1 MRPAKWFWM
10 ANNKTEI
17 ALALI
22 RIKQQDRRIPIGFG
36 GECDLTRKPPD
47 KPEAMPPINHIAPFR
62 RPCVRT

>member
-1 MRPAKWFWM
+1 M

-36 GECDLTRKPPD
+36 DECGLARKSSPD
-47 KPEAMPPINHIAPFR
+47 KPK
-62 RPCVRT
+62 PCPQQPYRAIPQTMSPDVRAVHQL

>member
-1 MRPAKWFWM
+1 M

-36 GECDLTRKPPD
+36 DECGLARKPPLTSLSHA
-47 KPEAMPPINHIAPFR
+47 PNNHIAPFH
-62 RPCVRT
+62 RP